1 MTMNATLRGAVF
13 LLAVPGPVLV
23 YVPVGVAAAGF
34 IRPDPSAALRALAV
48 LAWGVGLAVSAW
60 VVVAFARRG
69 KGTPAPNAPPTEL
82 VRSGLYRYSRN
93 PMYVGALLIV
103 LGYPLWFQSLA
114 LVFYW
119 FAVLLLFHL
128 VIVGYE
134 EPSLERRFGQAW
146 TAYRRRVPRWLIA
159 GGRS

>member
-1 MTMNATLRGAVF
+1 MKATLRAAAF
-13 LLAVPGPVLV
+13 LLAVPGMVLL
-23 YVPVGVAAAGF
+23 YAPLGIAAGGF
-34 IRPDPSAALRALAV
+34 IRPNPSAALRAVAV

-60 VVVAFARRG
+60 VVVAFATRG
-69 KGTPAPNAPPTEL
+69 KGTPAPNAPTTEL
-82 VRSGLYRYSRN
+82 VQSGLYRYSRN

-119 FAVLLLFHL
+119 FAVLLFFHM
-128 VIVGYE
+128 VIVVYE